1 MVTNRKY
8 SFGKPVCRMC
18 LSAATTVLLFL
29 LYCVPNT
36 LASEGKCRED
46 SDSRKAVDLLVSS
59 KRNRTGDWVT
69 EFSLSRGDSPNN
81 EHNNVTLLLSQDV
94 SECRGKKIVYIR
106 GVLTGI
112 SSQHFDEQKGS
123 WKNRLLFHTTCGT
136 NVAVI
141 NDGRTIKKINAEI
154 DGHSVAFTHRPLEV
168 DELLEV
174 KLEEKNA
181 KFDHSFA
188 IGLTTVP
195 PAQYQHINSIS
206 KTSWGMYHGNTYLN
220 GAVNINNY
228 GKNLNSLVVG
238 DRIGVMRSSTGSLH
252 FFVNGVDQGPAAS
265 NIPQSVYGLVELWG
279 NAGKAT
285 IVDS

>member
-141 NDGRTIKKINAEI
+141 NDGRTIKKI
-154 DGHSVAFTHRPLEV
+154 
-168 DELLEV
+168 
-174 KLEEKNA
+174 K
-181 KFDHSFA
+181 
-188 IGLTTVP
+188 
-195 PAQYQHINSIS
+195 